1 MMNSDYHWALPDR
14 QIFLAST
21 SQTRRNMMKDAGL
34 SFEAVA
40 APVDEEAIRA
50 AGISEGLS
58 AVDIAI
64 LLAEMKAARLAMQKP
79 EGLVIG
85 CDQILLCED
94 DIFAKPESRDAAHAQ
109 LQRLA
114 GKTHI
119 LVTAAV
125 IFDKGQ
131 RIWHHCALP
140 KLQIRALTDAE
151 ISAYLTALD
160 TAAFASPGSYQ
171 IEGLGAQIL
180 QKIDG
185 DPYSILGMPLLE
197 ILHFLREHGLTCHAK
212 DTGQ

>member
-1 MMNSDYHWALPDR
+1 MTADAYRWALPDR
-14 QIFLAST
+14 PLFLAST
-21 SQTRRNMMKDAGL
+21 SATRKKMMTDAGL
-34 SFEAVA
+34 AFEAVA
-40 APVDEEAIRA
+40 APIDEEAIRV
-50 AGISEGLS
+50 AGTQEGLS

-79 EGLVIG
+79 DALVIG

-94 DIFAKPESRDAAHAQ
+94 EIFAKPETMAAAHSQ

-114 GKTHI
+114 GKDHS

-131 RIWHHCALP
+131 RIWHHCAMP
-140 KLQIRALTDAE
+140 KLHIRALSQTE
-151 ISAYLTALD
+151 ITAYLTALGE
-160 TAAFASPGSYQ
+160 AALASPGSYQ

-185 DPYSILGMPLLE
+185 DPYAILGMPLLE
-197 ILHFLREHGLTCHAK
+197 ILQFLREYGLACHPK
-212 DTGQ
+212 DNGR

>member
-1 MMNSDYHWALPDR
+1 MTARNYYWALPDR
-14 QIFLAST
+14 PIFLAST
-21 SQTRRNMMKDAGL
+21 SPTRRKMMEDAGL
-34 SFEAVA
+34 RFDAIA
-40 APVDEEAIRA
+40 APIDEEAIRI
-50 AGISEGLS
+50 AGTAEGLS
-58 AVDIAI
+58 AIDIAI

-85 CDQILLCED
+85 CDQILLCEEEL
-94 DIFAKPESRDAAHAQ
+94 FAKPADIENAHSQ

-114 GKTHI
+114 GKDHI

-131 RIWHHCALP
+131 RIWHHCAMP
-140 KLQIRALTDAE
+140 KLRIRPLSDAE
-151 ISAYLTALD
+151 ITVYLDALGP
-160 TAAFASPGSYQ
+160 AALASPGSYQ

-197 ILHFLREHGLTCHAK
+197 ILQFLREHGLGYMPEE
-212 DTGQ
+212 DGR